1 MAAETTQTAQ
11 SGTTQA
17 GTNPSTSSATTEKA
31 AAIPVQREM
40 GAGSSGMEVMNPM
53 SVGPFAMMRAMMD
66 DMDRVF
72 GGSGSLGFG
81 GLADALFSGRRRGRV
96 RAAPLSQEALWLP
109 AIDVSKRGDQL
120 VVHAELPGLNASDIN
135 IEVDRGALTIA
146 GERTQTSGDKFH
158 SERSYGSFYRAIP
171 LPENVDPDQIK
182 ATFQN
187 GVLEVTMPAP
197 KGEQERKK
205 KIEVQSK

>member
-1 MAAETTQTAQ
+1 MATETTSPTAP
-11 SGTTQA
+11 SGTTQQA
-17 GTNPSTSSATTEKA
+17 ASPTTSSATTEKA
-31 AAIPVQREM
+31 STIPVQREM
-40 GAGSSGMEVMNPM
+40 GASSSTGTEVMEPVSMN
-53 SVGPFAMMRAMMD
+53 PFAMMRAMMD

-72 GGSGSLGFG
+72 GGSSLGFG
-81 GLADALFSGRRRGRV
+81 GLADALFSGRRRSRL
-96 RAAPLSQEALWLP
+96 RTATSQEALWLP

-135 IEVDRGALTIA
+135 IEVDHGTLTIA

-171 LPENVDPDQIK
+171 LPENVDPDDIT

-197 KGEQERKK
+197 KADQERKK
-205 KIEVQSK
+205 KIDVVSK